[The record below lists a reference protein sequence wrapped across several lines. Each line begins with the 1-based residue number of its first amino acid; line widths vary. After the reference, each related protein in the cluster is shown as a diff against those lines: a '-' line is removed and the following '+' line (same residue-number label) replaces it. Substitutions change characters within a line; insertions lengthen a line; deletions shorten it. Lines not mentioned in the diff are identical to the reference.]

1 MTLVAGTNLRAEA
14 EFLTEIAARLA
25 QRLGESLRLVHV
37 VEEPAL
43 SHQHEPLRLRLK
55 EEAERLQNLCGAKV
69 EVQLA
74 AGSVDEVLARI
85 AEMEVAT
92 ALIVGS
98 RPQHLPHFPGNS
110 PVPFFLLRE
119 AHRLKSWLQDQAP
132 LRILI
137 GADAGH
143 AATAARAFG
152 ARLASLGRCTVDV
165 VHVVTPAAAS
175 RQLALPLSACH
186 DMTPELEAPLLHE
199 LQNAAPPEEKAA
211 RLRVMLLH
219 GNPENHLVALAKEEG
234 HDLMIVGQ
242 RQHSLVEHLWSGSV
256 AWAVMRDGPVS
267 VVCVP
272 PLPAGLPRPFQP
284 YRTIVVA
291 VDFTATTAQALVHA
305 LGLLAPHGTLH
316 LAHVVPF
323 ISFPADARKAQEN
336 AWYRLSKMELP
347 DSMGQARER
356 QQHVLEG
363 EAAEQIL
370 GLAKRIGADL
380 IILGTRSRPPL
391 SRTVLGSVAR
401 AVTEHASIPV
411 LLVPYGKL

>member
-1 MTLVAGTNLRAEA
+1 MTLVVGTNLCTET

-25 QRLGESLRLVHV
+25 KRMGESLRLVHV
-37 VEEPAL
+37 VEEPVL
-43 SHQHEPLRLRLK
+43 SHRHEPLRLRLK

-69 EVQLA
+69 RVHLA
-74 AGSVDEVLARI
+74 AGSVDDVLAKV

-98 RPQHLPHFPGNS
+98 RPQYVPHFPGNS

-119 AHRLKSWLQDQAP
+119 APRLKAWLQDQAP

-152 ARLASLGRCTVDV
+152 ARLASLGGCTVDV
-165 VHVVTPAAAS
+165 VHIVSPAAAS
-175 RQLALPLSACH
+175 RQLALPLAACQEL
-186 DMTPELEAPLLHE
+186 TPELEAPLLHE
-199 LQNAAPPEEKAA
+199 LQNAAPPEEQAA
-211 RLRVMLLH
+211 RPRVMMLH
-219 GNPENHLVALAKEEG
+219 GNPETHLVTLAREEG
-234 HDLMIVGQ
+234 FDLIIIGQ
-242 RQHSLVEHLWSGSV
+242 RQHSRVEQLWNGSV

-272 PLPAGLPRPFQP
+272 PPPASLPRPFEP
-284 YRTIVVA
+284 YRTIVVG
-291 VDFTATTAQALVHA
+291 VDFTATTDQALVHA
-305 LGLLAPHGTLH
+305 LGLLAPRGTLH

-323 ISFPADARKAQEN
+323 ISFPSDAREAQEG
-336 AWYRLSKMELP
+336 AWYKLSKMELP
-347 DSMGQARER
+347 DSLGHAREL
-356 QQHVLEG
+356 QEHVLEG
-363 EAAEQIL
+363 DAAEQIL
-370 GLAKRIGADL
+370 ALAKRVGADL
-380 IILGTRSRPPL
+380 IILGTRSRPAL

-401 AVTEHASIPV
+401 AVTEHARIPV